1 MGIDSKMTPKV
12 YIVILNYNGW
22 GDTIE
27 CLESVLRSTYRN
39 YQIIVVDN
47 NSPDLSMDRI
57 ISWAEGRLD
66 VWVRADS
73 QLRRLTFPPITRP
86 AGFRFFSRH
95 EFDQAACTLP
105 AGPGLFLVQS
115 GENRG
120 FAAGNNVALRAI
132 IKADPDAY
140 VWLLNPDMTVEAETL
155 SRLVE
160 FATSSGKGTICGAHI
175 KDYKQPSRTLFY
187 GGAKVN
193 PYSGTITFINNFRE
207 IKDLDYISG
216 GSLFTRAGNF
226 KNLGMLPEEYFLY
239 WEETDWCTNAMRRG
253 HRLEVCADAICYD
266 KVSTSIGTG
275 YISEYY
281 YTLNSI
287 RFFRKYR
294 SKQLKYIMFA
304 NILRLGKRAFKF
316 KFTNVKAI
324 LDALAVG
331 LRG

>member
-1 MGIDSKMTPKV
+1 MPPNV

-27 CLESVLRSTYRN
+27 CLESLMRSTYRN
-39 YQIIVVDN
+39 FQVIVVDN
-47 NSPDLSMDRI
+47 NSPDMSMGRI
-57 ISWAEGRLD
+57 ISWAESRLD

-73 QLRRLTFPPITRP
+73 PLRRLTFPPVARP
-86 AGFRFFSRH
+86 ADFRFFSRH
-95 EFDQAACTLP
+95 EFELAACSLP

-115 GENRG
+115 GENKG

-132 IKADPDAY
+132 SKADPDAY
-140 VWLLNPDMTVEAETL
+140 VWLLNPDMTVEADTL
-155 SRLVE
+155 ARLVD
-160 FATSSGKGTICGAHI
+160 FATSCGKGAICGTHI
-175 KDYKQPSRTLFY
+175 KDYKRPSRTLFY

-193 PYSGTITFINNFRE
+193 PYTGTITFINAPGQV
-207 IKDLDYISG
+207 KDLDYISG
-216 GSLFTRAGNF
+216 GSLFTCAVNF

-239 WEETDWCTNAMRRG
+239 WEETDWCTNAMRKG
-253 HRLEVCADAICYD
+253 LRLEVCSEAVCYD

-294 SKQLKYIMFA
+294 ARQLKYIMFA
-304 NILRLGKRAFKF
+304 NILRLAKRAFKL
-316 KFTNVKAI
+316 KFTNARAI
-324 LDALAVG
+324 MDALAAG